1 MSRENV
7 DVLRTTVRNS
17 HIAAIAAALLRTVPR
32 TRSLVVRGLLRQGR
46 TGEMKFN
53 VGQSTAAIPTV
64 GITIRRLSADDAAA
78 VTWLAQR
85 DTARAP
91 RGELLGAE
99 LDGQLVAAI
108 STTTGEAI
116 ADPFRRTAEIVECCG
131 YAQASST
138 RVQRSARACCRSR
151 IRLRAAS
158 RHGHLPPYPYRGSGE
173 GGAEPGS

>member
-1 MSRENV
+1 
-7 DVLRTTVRNS
+7 
-17 HIAAIAAALLRTVPR
+17 
-32 TRSLVVRGLLRQGR
+32 
-46 TGEMKFN
+46 MKFN

-78 VTWLAQR
+78 VTWLAKR

-116 ADPFRRTAEIVECCG
+116 ADPFRRTAEIVD
-131 YAQASST
+131 
-138 RVQRSARACCRSR
+138 VL
-151 IRLRAAS
+151 RLRASQLNARPTFRTRLLS
-158 RHGHLPPYPYRGSGE
+158 LLRPARAALRE
-173 GGAEPGS
+173 